1 MLELYDFYTLFNIY
15 FPVLLEERGLK
26 ITSSGLLITN
36 SGHRIT
42 YEEAREKNL
51 LDDMTFSLD
60 FFMDKGK
67 DDASSGEGI

>member
-1 MLELYDFYTLFNIY
+1 MY
-15 FPVLLEERGLK
+15 FLVLLEERGLK
-26 ITSSGLLITN
+26 FTHSGLLITH

-42 YEEAREKNL
+42 YEEAREQKL

-67 DDASSGEGI
+67 DDVSSREGTF